1 MRIVLLGAPGAG
13 KGTQAKII
21 SNKFNIPHIS
31 TGDILRHEIKG
42 ESELGKKAAEFVES
56 GKLVPDEIIV
66 EIIKNRI
73 SSGGLNNG
81 FLMDGFPRN
90 LSQARMFSD
99 MLGELGIKLD
109 RVINIVVNESEIIS
123 RLSRRITCSVC
134 KSIFSVNNSHRN
146 LEKCPNCNGD
156 LIKRKD
162 DDLKVIKHR
171 LEIYES
177 ETRPVTDF
185 YADKGL
191 LVNVDGCGEEKE
203 ITKRILEVL

>member
-1 MRIVLLGAPGAG
+1 MLGAPGAG
-13 KGTQAKII
+13 KGTQAEII

-31 TGDILRHEIKG
+31 TGDILRHEIKR
-42 ESELGKKAAEFVES
+42 ESKLGKKAARFVEN
-56 GKLVPDEIIV
+56 GKLVPDGIIIEIIRS
-66 EIIKNRI
+66 RI
-73 SSGGLNNG
+73 DSGGLKNG

-90 LSQARMFSD
+90 LNQARMFSD
-99 MLGELGIKLD
+99 MLGELGIELD
-109 RVINIVVNESEIIS
+109 KVINIVVNKNEIID
-123 RLSRRITCSVC
+123 RLSRRRTCSVC
-134 KSIFSVNNSHRN
+134 KSIFSVNNSHKN
-146 LEKCPNCNGD
+146 LEKCPKCNGD

-191 LVNVDGCGEEKE
+191 LVNVDGCGEEEE
-203 ITKRILEVL
+203 ITKRILKVL